1 MTNLISA
8 TAGNQALNALDASGT
23 PANLIGYISAHSA
36 SPGTNGANEL
46 SGGGYSR
53 QGPITWNAAA
63 SNAKTNSTSGTIP
76 NAGTTAVT
84 HLAAQSASTA
94 GTYGIGIT
102 LSGSVTAASITFA
115 AGALSLGDL

>member
-8 TAGNQALNALDASGT
+8 TSGNQALNSFDATGT
-23 PANLIGYISAHSA
+23 PSNLVGFTSAHSA
-36 SPGTNGANEL
+36 SPSTNGANEL
-46 SGGGYSR
+46 SGGGYAR
-53 QGPITWNAAA
+53 QAVTWNAA
-63 SNAKTNSTSGTIP
+63 SGNAKTNSTSGTIP

-102 LSGSVTAASITFA
+102 LSSSVTAASITYA